1 MPSQAPPKTLL
12 RRPAVEQRTGL
23 KRAHIY
29 ALMKQGAF
37 PQAVPL
43 AGRAVAWIENEVEDW
58 ITGRIQ
64 QARSGNVA

>member
-1 MPSQAPPKTLL
+1 MSSQAQPKTLL
-12 RRPAVEQRTGL
+12 RRPDVEKRTGL

-29 ALMKQGAF
+29 ALMKQGEF

-43 AGRAVAWIENEVEDW
+43 AGRAVAWIADEVDNW

>member
-1 MPSQAPPKTLL
+1 MSTQSPPKTLL
-12 RRPAVEQRTGL
+12 RRQDVEKRTGL

-37 PQAVPL
+37 PKAVPL
-43 AGRAVAWIENEVEDW
+43 AGRAVAWIADEVDNW